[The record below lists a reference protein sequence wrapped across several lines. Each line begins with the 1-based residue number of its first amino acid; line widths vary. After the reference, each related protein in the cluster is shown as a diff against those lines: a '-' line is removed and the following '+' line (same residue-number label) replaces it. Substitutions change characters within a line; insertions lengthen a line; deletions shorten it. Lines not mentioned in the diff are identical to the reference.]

1 MRKVATLS
9 AIFFLAFSIYS
20 CKKDGNLTPGF
31 EENTANVRFNDTSTI
46 VLSTIDEDSIL
57 SNKTNKALIGTFT
70 DSVFGTAVA
79 SYYTQI
85 DMIGAS
91 LDFGNLSDLV
101 LDSVVFVL
109 KYDNFYGTDDQ
120 QTFTVFEVSE
130 DFDEEGAYYS
140 NDTLPV
146 NPTPIGS
153 TTFKPNLDSVQVGLN
168 QATPQLRIKLE
179 QSFGQ
184 RLLDQSGTATYAD
197 NDAFKDFMKGF
208 YIKPTGLTPS
218 GTIPAGAICYLE
230 PNSTA
235 SGLYLYYTDNSGIV
249 PESRSYRFEIDD
261 ESQRFNNFKH
271 NYSGSIVEQA
281 LNNTLQD
288 TTITFVQAMSGV
300 KTLLQFPD
308 LKNIVAD
315 GQKKIINQ
323 AELVIPAVDGHYI
336 EDGIAQKLLIVA
348 ADSSGLGIFIPDL
361 FLDSDYFGGNYD
373 ETENTYTFNITRHV
387 HQLVNNNRKDYGMIL
402 LVSGSAVNAQRVII
416 KKQGSNLE
424 GIKLNLTYSTTE

>member
-1 MRKVATLS
+1 MRKVALLS
-9 AIFFLAFSIYS
+9 AIFFLAFSIQS

-31 EENTANVRFNDTSTI
+31 EENNANVRFNDTSSI
-46 VLSTIDEDSIL
+46 VLSTIDEDSVL

-70 DSVFGTAVA
+70 DSVFGTSVA
-79 SYYTQI
+79 SYFTQI
-85 DMIGAS
+85 DMVGAS

-109 KYDNFYGTDDQ
+109 KYDDYYGTEDEQ
-120 QTFTVFEVSE
+120 SFTVFEVTE

-140 NDTLPV
+140 KDTLSV
-146 NPTPIGS
+146 DPTPIGS
-153 TTFKPNLDSVQVGLN
+153 KTFKPNLDSVQVGLN
-168 QATPQLRIKLE
+168 QETPQLRIKLE

-184 RLLDQSGTATYAD
+184 RLLDQSGTATFAD

-249 PESRSYRFEIDD
+249 PESKSYRFEIDG

-271 NYSGSIVEQA
+271 DYTGSVVEQA
-281 LNNTLQD
+281 LNNTIQD
-288 TTITFVQAMSGV
+288 TTITFVQSMSGV

-308 LKNIVAD
+308 LRNIVAD

-323 AELVIPAVDGHYI
+323 AELVIPAVEGSYI
-336 EDGIAQKLLIVA
+336 DDGIAEKLIIVA

-361 FLDSDYFGGNYD
+361 FLDSDYFGGTYD
-373 ETENTYTFNITRHV
+373 ETENTYTFNITRHI
-387 HQLVNNNRKDYGMIL
+387 HQLVNNNRTDYGMIL

-416 KKQGSNLE
+416 KKQVNNLE